1 VSAGLGVSLLPDPAA
16 PGPRLGDSSLLLPI
30 TDVRAER
37 KIGIAWLAKR
47 ELPGPSAAFRDYVI
61 AEGARVSK

>member
-1 VSAGLGVSLLPDPAA
+1 
-16 PGPRLGDSSLLLPI
+16 LLPI

-37 KIGIAWLAKR
+37 TIGIAWLAKR